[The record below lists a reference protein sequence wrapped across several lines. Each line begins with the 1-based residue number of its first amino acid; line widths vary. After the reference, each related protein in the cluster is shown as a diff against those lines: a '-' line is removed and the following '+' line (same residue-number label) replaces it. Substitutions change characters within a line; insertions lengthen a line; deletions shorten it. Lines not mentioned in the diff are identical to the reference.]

1 MALVRRDLALAR
13 ATTRRPTATNMR
25 ARGGQSP
32 LDADSRPIRARP
44 ARSLTARD
52 DDGRTTTP
60 FARET
65 SAHGRMRARLCARRV
80 GFLRNHMNFEQRDSK
95 FIFQIIIFVELKK
108 HFNTGQP
115 TSNDGVTISKFI

>member
-65 SAHGRMRARLCARRV
+65 SAHGRMRARLCARRG
-80 GFLRNHMNFEQRDSK
+80 GFLDNQSIFEHWDMYIYLSK
-95 FIFQIIIFVELKK
+95 HYICMSYKSPQY
-108 HFNTGQP
+108 
-115 TSNDGVTISKFI
+115 VTTNIQ